1 MTSAPLSRTRLGL
14 IVLAGFLAL
23 VVAMGIGRFAFTP
36 LLPLMQRDGAL
47 GTAAGAWLAAANY
60 AGYFAGALCAAH
72 VRVTPHNLIRISLVP
87 IALFTAAMGWTSGWT
102 GGFTD
107 ALVPWLLLRF
117 AAGVFSAWVLVGTSA
132 WCLAQL
138 APAGRPVLAGLVYAG
153 VGAGIAIAGALCLAL
168 ASTTAAMLW
177 LYMGA
182 LAAVLSLAVWML
194 IWRAGDEPAGGSAG
208 EPAGSAAV
216 APVVAPAPAPATS
229 ERGLVV
235 CYGVLGFGY
244 ILPATFIPALGR
256 MVLDDPALFGWAWPV
271 FGATAALSTVLASV
285 FLGKLSRLVVLSRS
299 YYVMAL
305 GAALPALLP
314 SLPALLVS
322 AVCVGGTFMVSTM
335 AGYQEARARA
345 GSNPTRLMGLM
356 TSAFALGQIAGPLSS
371 ALLAHLPLFDAQTSL
386 RAGLVVAA
394 VALVAAGLWLQR
406 AADSTSMPQGAQ
418 A

>member
-1 MTSAPLSRTRLGL
+1 MAIDMTPKQLSRPRLGL

-36 LLPLMQRDGAL
+36 MLPLMQRDGAL
-47 GTAAGAWLAAANY
+47 GTSTGAWLAAANY
-60 AGYFAGALCAAH
+60 AGYFAGALCAAY
-72 VRVTPHNLIRISLVP
+72 VRITPHNLIRFSLVP
-87 IALFTAAMGWTSGWT
+87 IAVFTAAMGLT
-102 GGFTD
+102 GGLTET
-107 ALVPWLLLRF
+107 LLPWLLLRF

-132 WCLAQL
+132 WCLAQI
-138 APAGRPVLAGLVYAG
+138 APAGRPALAGPVYAG

-168 ASTTAAMLW
+168 ARTTAATLW

-182 LAAVLSLAVWML
+182 IAAVLSLAVWGL
-194 IWRAGDEPAGGSAG
+194 IWRAGGEQSGALGG
-208 EPAGSAAV
+208 AATT
-216 APVVAPAPAPATS
+216 APVATPASATS

-256 MVLDDPALFGWAWPV
+256 MVIDDPVLFGWAWPV

-285 FLGKLSRLVVLSRS
+285 LLGKLSRLVVLSRS
-299 YYVMAL
+299 YYVMAV
-305 GAALPALLP
+305 GAALPALWP

-371 ALLAHLPLFDAQTSL
+371 ALLAHLPLFDEQTSL
-386 RAGLVVAA
+386 RGGLVLAA
-394 VALVAAGLWLQR
+394 IALVAAGIWLQR
-406 AADSTSMPQGAQ
+406 AAVSARSTPISQGAQ

>member
-1 MTSAPLSRTRLGL
+1 MTSKSASTLASRQLSRLRLGL

-36 LLPLMQRDGAL
+36 MLPLMQRDGAL
-47 GTAAGAWLAAANY
+47 GTSAGAWLAAANY
-60 AGYFAGALCAAH
+60 AGYFAGALCAAY
-72 VRVTPHNLIRISLVP
+72 VRITPQNLIRLSLVP
-87 IALFTAAMGWTSGWT
+87 IALFTAAMGFT
-102 GGFTD
+102 G
-107 ALVPWLLLRF
+107 ALLPWLLLRF

-132 WCLAQL
+132 WCLAQI
-138 APAGRPVLAGLVYAG
+138 APAGRPALAGLVYAG

-168 ASTTAAMLW
+168 ASTSAATLW

-182 LAAVLSLAVWML
+182 IAAVLSLVVWLL
-194 IWRAGDEPAGGSAG
+194 IWRAGGEPSGAPAGNV
-208 EPAGSAAV
+208 AA
-216 APVVAPAPAPATS
+216 APVATSAPATS

-256 MVLDDPALFGWAWPV
+256 MVIDDPALFGWAWPV

-299 YYVMAL
+299 YYVMAV
-305 GAALPALLP
+305 GAALPALWP

-371 ALLAHLPLFDAQTSL
+371 ALLAHLPLFNEQTSL

-394 VALVAAGLWLQR
+394 VALVAAAIWLQR
-406 AADSTSMPQGAQ
+406 AAHTTPNLQGAQ